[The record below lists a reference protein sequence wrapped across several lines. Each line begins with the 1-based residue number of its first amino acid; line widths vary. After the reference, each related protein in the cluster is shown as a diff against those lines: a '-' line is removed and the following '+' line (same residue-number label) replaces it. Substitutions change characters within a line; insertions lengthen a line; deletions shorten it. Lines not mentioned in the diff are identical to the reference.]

1 MGFFARL
8 SRDHAKAVVIICIL
22 LTLPVAVGMYR
33 IKVKAGQK
41 DLIPTKYETSR
52 TLDQVDELF
61 GGITYEIPM
70 VQSDHL
76 LEYPMIKKFLLLD
89 KEAKQNIGQ
98 QYYVSIQHYMTGFAL
113 NAIAEAKQR
122 AGIDIND
129 ISTIFTLEGTTQPS
143 PLHPDQ
149 MVPFPQVIEEGV
161 QLYLADP
168 TAQKWTMGKQGLQGL
183 LSTDKK
189 FAQVLIKINP
199 DLSSDEEKEAALK
212 IQDFF
217 HSYFEGSDPPARV
230 VVAGDPSINRDL
242 EDYVYRSSWFLA
254 LLAFCLLLLLLYV
267 FFQRITDVIFPL
279 FTIAIATIW
288 IYGLMGWIGYPY
300 TEISIALGPLVL
312 GISLGDL
319 LYMITR
325 FYEEL
330 GIRKQARKASTKAI
344 VTVGVATF
352 IAAVCTVV
360 AFLSFQL
367 SDFDVLQQFG
377 IMAAVG
383 VGVAFIFT
391 VTLLPSLMVL
401 REDYRKSRGKEV
413 PARGTKLFAR
423 ERKFRFES
431 LLERIAG
438 ASKQHASAVLV
449 VFGFIVLICLLGSF
463 RLTTEPD
470 LRALAPKGIPSLKAQ
485 YEEEAVFGGQ
495 QQDVLLLTGDVLKPQ
510 ALLAMHDFQE
520 RLAATP
526 YFDEGS
532 TSSIGELVHDFV
544 MSTSGGSAGQ
554 GRANFADYIPSSQ
567 EEVEAAIARI
577 DSLIGP
583 QEGFLISQDHQ
594 AALVNMMSAGAKTN
608 QEVKDRYNV
617 LNDAAAA
624 CFEPIGINWK
634 LAGITPLTQDML
646 GNLVPTQVWTA
657 ILALGLSA
665 LVLMIIFRSVAY
677 GLITLSVLAVSIAA
691 EMGFMVLMGWKL
703 DMMTVLIASI
713 VIGVGIDFGIQ
724 FTYRFREEYKRLG
737 TVEEALDVTIRTVGK
752 PIIAGAV
759 SMAIAFAIIVFSR
772 MAPIQRF
779 GAITAV
785 CLLVSVA
792 ASLLVIPSLLVLMTR
807 RQARAAAKKA
817 SGEAAIDTEA

>member
-52 TLDQVDELF
+52 TLDQVNNLF

-76 LEYPMIKKFLLLD
+76 MEYPMIKKFLLLE
-89 KEAKQNIGQ
+89 KEMKNQIGE
-98 QYYVSIQHYMTGFAL
+98 QYYVSVQHYLTQFSYA
-113 NAIAEAKQR
+113 AIAMAKQQ
-122 AGIDIND
+122 GIEIND
-129 ISTIFTLEGTTQPS
+129 ISTILSLAEGTMQPS
-143 PLHPDQ
+143 QLHPDQ
-149 MVPFPQVIEEGV
+149 KLPFPQVIEEGV
-161 QLYLADP
+161 QINLNDP
-168 TAQKWTMGKQGLQGL
+168 TFQKWQKKEGLQSF
-183 LSTDKK
+183 LSADSKST
-189 FAQVLIKINP
+189 QILVKINP
-199 DLSSDEEKEAALK
+199 NLSRVEEKEAATR
-212 IQDFF
+212 IEDFF

-230 VVAGDPSINRDL
+230 VVAGDPSINKDL
-242 EDYVYRSSWFLA
+242 EDYVYSSSWFLA
-254 LLAFCLLLLLLYV
+254 LLAFGLLLLLLYV

-279 FTIAIATIW
+279 FTIAIATVW

-367 SDFDVLQQFG
+367 SDFDILQQFG
-377 IMAAVG
+377 VMAAVG

-401 REDYRKSRGKEV
+401 REDYRKSRGKEG

-423 ERKFRFES
+423 ERKFRVES

-470 LRALAPKGIPSLKAQ
+470 LRSLAPKGIPSLKAQ
-485 YEEEAVFGGQ
+485 HEEEAVFGGQ
-495 QQDVLLLTGDVLKPQ
+495 QQDVLLLSGDVLKPE

-554 GRANFADYIPSSQ
+554 GSANFADYIPSSQ
-567 EEVEAAIARI
+567 AEVEAAIARI
-577 DSLIGP
+577 DSLTGP

-594 AALVNMMSAGAKTN
+594 AALVNIMSAGAKTN
-608 QEVKDRYNV
+608 QEVKDRYNL

-624 CFEPIGINWK
+624 CFEAIGINWK
-634 LAGITPLTQDML
+634 LGGITPLTQDML

-657 ILALGLSA
+657 ILALVLSA

-691 EMGFMVLMGWKL
+691 EMGFLALMRWKL

-724 FTYRFREEYKRLG
+724 FTYRFREEFKRLG
-737 TVEEALDVTIRTVGK
+737 TVEEGLDVTIRTVGK

-792 ASLLVIPSLLVLMTR
+792 ASLLVIPSLLVLMAR
-807 RQARAAAKKA
+807 HQARAAAKKA
-817 SGEAAIDTEA
+817 SREAAIENEA

>member
-8 SRDHAKAVVIICIL
+8 CRDHAKAVVIICIL
-22 LTLPVAVGMYR
+22 LTLPVAAGMFR

-70 VQSDHL
+70 IQSNHL
-76 LEYPMIKKFLLLD
+76 LEYPMIKKFLLLE
-89 KEAKQNIGQ
+89 KEAEKNIGD
-98 QYYVSIQHYMTGFAL
+98 QYYVSIQHYLSAFAL

-122 AGIDIND
+122 AGIEITD
-129 ISTIFTLEGTTQPS
+129 ISTIFALEASTQPS
-143 PLHPDQ
+143 LLHPDQ

-168 TAQKWTMGKQGLQGL
+168 TARKWMTEKQGLQGL
-183 LSTDKK
+183 LSIDMKY
-189 FAQVLIKINP
+189 AQVLIKINP
-199 DLSSDEEKEAALK
+199 DLSSAEEKEAAVK
-212 IQDFF
+212 IEDFF
-217 HSYFEGSDPPARV
+217 HSYFEESDPPASV
-230 VVAGDPSINRDL
+230 VVGGDPSINRDL
-242 EDYVYRSSWFLA
+242 EEYVYKSSWFLG
-254 LLAFCLLLLLLYV
+254 LLAFGLLLLLLYL

-279 FTIAIATIW
+279 FTIVIAAIW

-330 GIRKQARKASTKAI
+330 GIRGQARKASTKAI

-352 IAAVCTVV
+352 IVAVCTVV
-360 AFLSFQL
+360 AFFSFRL

-383 VGVAFIFT
+383 VGVAFVFT
-391 VTLLPSLMVL
+391 VTLLPSLMIL
-401 REDYRKSRGKEV
+401 REDYHKSRGKEG
-413 PARGTKLFAR
+413 PARGTKLFDR
-423 ERKFRFES
+423 ERRFRIES

-438 ASKQHASAVLV
+438 ASKSHASAVLV
-449 VFGFIVLICLLGSF
+449 IFGFIVLICLLGSF

-470 LRALAPKGIPSLKAQ
+470 LRALAPKGLPALEAQ
-485 YEEEAVFGGQ
+485 YAEEAVFGGQ
-495 QQDVLLLTGDVLKPQ
+495 QQDVLLLTGDVLQPQ

-532 TSSIGELVHDFV
+532 TSSIGELVHDFR
-544 MSTSGGSAGQ
+544 MSGSGGSVGQ
-554 GRANFADYIPSSQ
+554 EGEDFAAYIPSSKA
-567 EEVEAAIARI
+567 EVEETIARI
-577 DSLIGP
+577 GSLMGP
-583 QEGFLISQDHQ
+583 QEGFLISEDHQ
-594 AALVNMMSAGAKTN
+594 AALVNIMSEGAKTN
-608 QEVKDRYNV
+608 EEVRDRYKI
-617 LNDAAAA
+617 LNENAAA
-624 CFEPIGINWK
+624 CFDPIGINWK
-634 LAGITPLTQDML
+634 LAGITPLTENML

-665 LVLMIIFRSVAY
+665 LVLMLIFRSIVY
-677 GLITLSVLAVSIAA
+677 GLIALSVLAVSIAA
-691 EMGFMVLMGWKL
+691 EMGFLVLMDWKL

-724 FTYRFREEYKRLG
+724 FIYRFREELKRSG
-737 TVEEALDVTIRTVGK
+737 TVEEALDTTIRTVGK
-752 PIIAGAV
+752 PIIAGAI

-785 CLLVSVA
+785 CLLVSLA
-792 ASLLVIPSLLVLMTR
+792 ASMLVVPSLLVLMAR
-807 RQARAAAKKA
+807 RQARAASK
-817 SGEAAIDTEA
+817 E

>member
-52 TLDQVDELF
+52 TLDQVNNLF

-76 LEYPMIKKFLLLD
+76 MEYPMIKKFLLLE
-89 KEAKQNIGQ
+89 KEMKNQIGE
-98 QYYVSIQHYMTGFAL
+98 QYYVSVQHYLTQFSYA
-113 NAIAEAKQR
+113 AIAMAKQQ
-122 AGIDIND
+122 GIEIND
-129 ISTIFTLEGTTQPS
+129 ISTILSLAEGTMQPS
-143 PLHPDQ
+143 QLHPDQ
-149 MVPFPQVIEEGV
+149 KLPFPQVIEEGV
-161 QLYLADP
+161 QINLNDP
-168 TAQKWTMGKQGLQGL
+168 TFQKWQKKEGLQSF
-183 LSTDKK
+183 LSADSKST
-189 FAQVLIKINP
+189 QILVKINP
-199 DLSSDEEKEAALK
+199 NLSRVEEKEAATR
-212 IQDFF
+212 IEDFF

-230 VVAGDPSINRDL
+230 VVAGDPSINKDL
-242 EDYVYRSSWFLA
+242 EDYVYSSSWFLA
-254 LLAFCLLLLLLYV
+254 LLAFGLLLLLLYV

-279 FTIAIATIW
+279 FTIAIATVW

-367 SDFDVLQQFG
+367 SDFDILQQFG
-377 IMAAVG
+377 VMAAVG

-401 REDYRKSRGKEV
+401 REDYRKSRGKEG

-423 ERKFRFES
+423 ERKFRVES

-470 LRALAPKGIPSLKAQ
+470 LRSLAPKGIPSLKAQ
-485 YEEEAVFGGQ
+485 HEEEAVFGGQ
-495 QQDVLLLTGDVLKPQ
+495 QQDVLLLSGDVLKPE

-554 GRANFADYIPSSQ
+554 GSANFADYIPSSQ
-567 EEVEAAIARI
+567 AEVEAAIARI
-577 DSLIGP
+577 DSLTGP

-594 AALVNMMSAGAKTN
+594 AALVNIMSAGAKTN
-608 QEVKDRYNV
+608 QEVKDRYNL

-634 LAGITPLTQDML
+634 LGGITPLTQDML

-657 ILALGLSA
+657 ILALVLSA

-691 EMGFMVLMGWKL
+691 EMGFLALMRWKL

-724 FTYRFREEYKRLG
+724 FTYRFREEFKRLG
-737 TVEEALDVTIRTVGK
+737 TVEEGLDVTIRTVGK

-792 ASLLVIPSLLVLMTR
+792 ASLLVIPSLLVLMAR
-807 RQARAAAKKA
+807 HQARAAAKKA
-817 SGEAAIDTEA
+817 SREAAIENEA